1 MEVVEN
7 KVVPGILGT
16 SFIIILWWVALW
28 FIIEET
34 IVFLAGNKRHL
45 KLSICVIII
54 VIITIYAHHAPYIA
68 LKL

>member
-1 MEVVEN
+1 MDNET
-7 KVVPGILGT
+7 KVVPGVLGT

-28 FIIEET
+28 YIIEET

-54 VIITIYAHHAPYIA
+54 VIITIYAHYTPYIA

>member
-1 MEVVEN
+1 MEVEN

-54 VIITIYAHHAPYIA
+54 VIITIYAHYTPHLA